1 MTVVAVIGA
10 KWGHEGKGK
19 IVDELS
25 MSADYVVRYQG
36 GNNTGHRVVHGKN
49 EFVFRLVPSGIL
61 YPNTICII
69 GNGVVVDP
77 KSLII
82 EMEELQRQG
91 IDISHLYIS
100 ERAHVVMPY
109 HFLLDRLEEEVRGAS
124 KSSSTQWG
132 IGPAYVD
139 KHARTGIRM
148 ADLLDVDTLRA
159 KLSTT
164 LQQKNR
170 MITQIYGQPPLSLE
184 EIHGEYFGY
193 GQQLRRHITDTQ
205 AMLHEALF
213 ERKMILLEG
222 AQGALLDI
230 DFGTY
235 PYVTSSSTMAANA
248 SSGAGLPPHSIDRVI
263 GVYKAY
269 ITRVGSGPM
278 PTELFD
284 AAGQEMRDRGHEY
297 GTNTGRERRC
307 GWFDTVAGR
316 FVAQLNGLNAAVIT
330 KRDVL
335 DTFPTIKICTAY
347 QLHGKL
353 VHSLPAT
360 QSDLA
365 ACEPI
370 YEEVEGWQCDTS
382 GICTY
387 EELPEAAKQYLK
399 RIEALIETPVAMVSV
414 SPQRGR
420 TIRSEERRVGKEC
433 LTQCRSRWSPYH
445 SKKKLEMAG
454 YTGLEAVRG
463 EKAMRLFCE

>member
-10 KWGHEGKGK
+10 QWGDEGKGK
-19 IVDELS
+19 IVDELA

-36 GNNTGHRVVHGKN
+36 GSNAGHRVVHEKG
-49 EFVFRLVPSGIL
+49 EFAFRLVPSGIL
-61 YPNTICII
+61 YPNTTCII

-77 KSLII
+77 KGLIS
-82 EMEELQRQG
+82 EMEELQHQG
-91 IDISHLYIS
+91 VDVSHLYIS

-109 HFLLDRLEEEVRGAS
+109 HFLLDRLEEEARGAD
-124 KSSSTQWG
+124 KIDSTQRG

-139 KHARTGIRM
+139 KHARIGIRM
-148 ADLLDVDTLRA
+148 ADLLDVDTFRA
-159 KLSTT
+159 KLSNI

-170 MITQIYGQPPLSLE
+170 MITQIYGQPSLPLE

-193 GQQLRRHITDTQ
+193 GLQLRPHITDTQ

-235 PYVTSSSTMAANA
+235 PYVTSSSTMSANA
-248 SSGAGLPPHSIDRVI
+248 AGGAGLPPRSIDRVI

-284 AAGQEMRDRGHEY
+284 TYGRELRNRGHEY

-307 GWFDTVAGR
+307 GWFDGVAGR
-316 FVAQLNGLNAAVIT
+316 FVAQLNGPDAAVIT
-330 KRDVL
+330 KLDVL

-347 QLHGKL
+347 QLHGKII
-353 VHSLPAT
+353 HSLPANL
-360 QSDLA
+360 SDLA

-370 YEEVEGWQCDTS
+370 YEEVEGWQCNTT

-387 EELPEAAKQYLK
+387 ADLPAAAKKYLQRLEELL
-399 RIEALIETPVAMVSV
+399 ETPIAMISV
-414 SPQRGR
+414 SPQRGK
-420 TIRSEERRVGKEC
+420 TIQIKNILATEEYDARYPRN
-433 LTQCRSRWSPYH
+433 
-445 SKKKLEMAG
+445 
-454 YTGLEAVRG
+454 
-463 EKAMRLFCE
+463 AMR

>member
-1 MTVVAVIGA
+1 MAVLAVIGA
-10 KWGHEGKGK
+10 QWGDEGKGK

-25 MSADYVVRYQG
+25 MRADFVVRYQG
-36 GNNTGHRVVHGKN
+36 GSNAGHRVVHEKG
-49 EFVFRLVPSGIL
+49 EFAFRLVPSGIL
-61 YPNTICII
+61 FPDTTCII

-77 KSLII
+77 KGLLD
-82 EMEELQRQG
+82 EMQELQSQG
-91 IDISHLYIS
+91 IDTSRLFIS

-109 HFLLDRLEEEVRGAS
+109 HFLLDKMEEEARGAD
-124 KSSSTQWG
+124 KIGSTQRG
-132 IGPAYVD
+132 ISPAYVD
-139 KHARTGIRM
+139 KHARIGIRM
-148 ADLLDVDTLRA
+148 ADLLDVDTFRA
-159 KLSTT
+159 KLASI

-170 MITQIYGQPPLSLE
+170 MLTQIYGQPPLSLE

-193 GQQLRRHITDTQ
+193 GQRLRPLITDTQ
-205 AMLHEALF
+205 AMLHDALF
-213 ERKMILLEG
+213 ERKTIVLEG

-235 PYVTSSSTMAANA
+235 PYVTSSATMAGNA

-284 AAGQEMRDRGHEY
+284 AAGQEMSKRGHEF
-297 GTNTGRERRC
+297 GTNTGRARRC
-307 GWFDTVAGR
+307 GWFDAVAGR
-316 FVAQLNGLNAAVIT
+316 FVAQLNGMNAAVVT
-330 KRDVL
+330 KLDVL

-347 QLHGKL
+347 QLNGRL

-365 ACEPI
+365 ACEPV

-382 GICTY
+382 NIGDY
-387 EELPEAAKQYLK
+387 EDLPRAAKQYLK
-399 RIEALIETPVAMVSV
+399 RIEELLETPIAMVSV

-420 TIRSEERRVGKEC
+420 TIQVQDVLAEPEFDARYPRNARR
-433 LTQCRSRWSPYH
+433 
-445 SKKKLEMAG
+445 
-454 YTGLEAVRG
+454 
-463 EKAMRLFCE
+463 F